1 MYRGIPIMQQRCE
14 VAVLGLGAMGAATVY
29 QLAKAG
35 VDVIGVD
42 RYAPPHTQGSSHG
55 DTRITRLSV
64 GEGPQYLPLVRSSH
78 SIWRELEALSGES
91 LFEQC
96 GVLVMT
102 SSPAYDPEDSND
114 FTHQT
119 IALARTYGVT
129 HEVLS
134 AAAIRERFPQFTPVL
149 DTAVGYFEPEGGFVR
164 PERCIEVQLRLARQH
179 GARLLPHETVT
190 HLQAQGDQVRITT
203 DKVSII
209 ADKVVVSAG
218 MWSAELLG
226 APFSDLLRVCR
237 QKLFWF
243 ELQEN
248 AAFAPR
254 SPSFILTHG
263 PGEDDVNY
271 GFPPLPGEN
280 SMKVATEQYIETSAA
295 DQLDRTVTASEEQEM
310 FQIQVKGKIAGLT
323 PNVVK
328 SSVCAYTV
336 TPDYHFIIDEH
347 PHLKNVTVVSACSGH
362 GFKHS
367 AGLGLALAQRCI
379 HGTSDVD
386 LSAFSLARFTAQ
398 N

>member
-1 MYRGIPIMQQRCE
+1 MQQRCK
-14 VAVLGLGAMGAATVY
+14 VAVLGLGAMGAATAY

-35 VDVIGVD
+35 VDVIGID
-42 RYAPPHTQGSSHG
+42 RYDPPHTQGSSHG
-55 DTRITRLSV
+55 DTRITRLSA
-64 GEGPQYLPLVRSSH
+64 GEGPQYLPLVRSSQR
-78 SIWRELEALSGES
+78 IWRELEALSGES

-102 SSPAYDPEDSND
+102 SSPAYDPEDVND

-119 IALARTYGVT
+119 IALARTYGVK
-129 HEVLS
+129 HEVLA
-134 AAAIRERFPQFTPVL
+134 AAAIRERFPQFAPVL
-149 DTAVGYFEPEGGFVR
+149 DSAIGYFEPEGGFVR
-164 PERCIEVQLRLARQH
+164 PERCIAVQLKLARQH

-190 HLQAQGDQVRITT
+190 QLQAHGDQVRITT
-203 DKVSII
+203 DKGSII

-218 MWSAELLG
+218 MWSAGLLG

-243 ELQEN
+243 ELQHE
-248 AAFAPR
+248 AAFAAP
-254 SPSFILTHG
+254 SPSFILIHG
-263 PGEDDVNY
+263 PGDADVNY

-280 SMKVATEQYIETSAA
+280 SMKVATEQYLETSAA
-295 DQLDRTVTASEEQEM
+295 DRLDRTITAREEQEM
-310 FQIQVKGKIAGLT
+310 FRTQVQGRIAGLT
-323 PNVVK
+323 PKVVK

-336 TPDYHFIIDEH
+336 TPDCHFIIDEH

-379 HGTSDVD
+379 DGESDVD
-386 LSAFSLARFTAQ
+386 LSAFSLQRFARQA
-398 N
+398 

>member
-1 MYRGIPIMQQRCE
+1 MQQRCE

-102 SSPAYDPEDSND
+102 SSPAYDPEDSKD

-119 IALARTYGVT
+119 IALARTYGVK

-164 PERCIEVQLRLARQH
+164 PERCIEVQLRLARQY
-179 GARLLPHETVT
+179 GARLLTHETVT
-190 HLQAQGDQVRITT
+190 HLQAQSDQVRITT

-280 SMKVATEQYIETSAA
+280 SMKVATEQYIEASAA
-295 DQLDRTVTASEEQEM
+295 DQLDRTVTAREEQEM
-310 FQIQVKGKIAGLT
+310 FQTQVQGKIAGLT

-336 TPDYHFIIDEH
+336 TPDCHFIIDEH

>member
-1 MYRGIPIMQQRCE
+1 M
-14 VAVLGLGAMGAATVY
+14 
-29 QLAKAG
+29 
-35 VDVIGVD
+35 
-42 RYAPPHTQGSSHG
+42 
-55 DTRITRLSV
+55 
-64 GEGPQYLPLVRSSH
+64 
-78 SIWRELEALSGES
+78 
-91 LFEQC
+91 
-96 GVLVMT
+96 
-102 SSPAYDPEDSND
+102 
-114 FTHQT
+114 
-119 IALARTYGVT
+119 
-129 HEVLS
+129 
-134 AAAIRERFPQFTPVL
+134 
-149 DTAVGYFEPEGGFVR
+149 
-164 PERCIEVQLRLARQH
+164 
-179 GARLLPHETVT
+179 
-190 HLQAQGDQVRITT
+190 RITT

-218 MWSAELLG
+218 MWSAELLC

-280 SMKVATEQYIETSAA
+280 SMKVATEQYIEASAA
-295 DQLDRTVTASEEQEM
+295 DQLDRTVTAREEQEM
-310 FQIQVKGKIAGLT
+310 FQTQVQGKIAGLT

-336 TPDYHFIIDEH
+336 TPDCHFIIDEH

>member
-1 MYRGIPIMQQRCE
+1 MEQRCE

-29 QLAKAG
+29 QLARSG
-35 VDVIGVD
+35 VDVIGID
-42 RYAPPHTQGSSHG
+42 RHDPPHTFGSSHG

-78 SIWRELEALSGES
+78 RIWRELEALSGES

-102 SSPAYDPEDSND
+102 SSLSHDAADVED
-114 FTHQT
+114 FTHKT
-119 IALARTYGVT
+119 IALARAYDVK
-129 HEVLS
+129 HEVLV
-134 AAAIRERFPQFTPVL
+134 AEAIRERFPQFAPVL
-149 DTAVGYFEPEGGFVR
+149 DTAIGYFEPEGGFVR
-164 PERCIEVQLRLARQH
+164 PERCIAVQLRLAKQH
-179 GARLLPHETVT
+179 GAKLLSHETVVQ
-190 HLQAQGDQVRITT
+190 LQSDGDRVRITT
-203 DKVSII
+203 DKGTIV

-243 ELQEN
+243 ELQQG
-248 AAFAPR
+248 AVFAPG
-254 SPSFILTHG
+254 SPSFIMSHG
-263 PGEDDVNY
+263 PGDADVSY

-280 SMKVATEQYIETSAA
+280 SMKVATEQYIEASMPDT
-295 DQLDRTVTASEEQEM
+295 LNRVITAREEQDM
-310 FQIQVKGKIAGLT
+310 FRTQVQGKIAGLT

-347 PHLKNVTVVSACSGH
+347 PQLKNVTVVSACSGH

-367 AGLGLALAQRCI
+367 AGIGLALAQRCI
-379 HGTSDVD
+379 HGTSDAN
-386 LSAFSLARFTAQ
+386 LSAFSLASFNAAF
-398 N
+398 

>member
-1 MYRGIPIMQQRCE
+1 MEQRCK

-42 RYAPPHTQGSSHG
+42 RHDPPHTLGSSHG

-64 GEGPQYLPLVRSSH
+64 GEGSQYLPLVRSSH
-78 SIWRELEALSGES
+78 GIWRELEALTGAL

-102 SSPAYDPEDSND
+102 SSPAYDPEDSDD

-119 IALARTYGVT
+119 IALARAYGVE
-129 HEVLS
+129 HEVLN
-134 AAAIRERFPQFTPVL
+134 AAAIRERFPQFSPVR
-149 DTAVGYFEPEGGFVR
+149 DNAIGYFEPEGGFVR
-164 PERCIEVQLRLARQH
+164 PERCIAAQLKLARQH
-179 GARLLPHETVT
+179 GARLLTDETVVQ
-190 HLQAQGDQVRITT
+190 LQNHGEQVQIIT
-203 DKVSII
+203 DRRSII

-218 MWSAELLG
+218 MWSSELLG

-243 ELQEN
+243 ERQED
-248 AAFAPR
+248 AVFAPA
-254 SPSFILTHG
+254 SPSFILSHG
-263 PGEDDVNY
+263 PGEVDVSY

-280 SMKVATEQYIETSAA
+280 SMKIATEQYKDASTPST
-295 DQLDRTVTASEEQEM
+295 LNRTITAEEQQDM
-310 FQIQVKGKIAGLT
+310 FRTQVQGKIAGLK
-323 PNVVK
+323 PKVVK

-347 PHLKNVTVVSACSGH
+347 PQLKNVTVVSACSGH

-367 AGLGLALAQRCI
+367 AGLGLALAQRCM
-379 HGTSDVD
+379 HGKSEAD
-386 LSAFSLARFTAQ
+386 LSAFSLQRFTRQA
-398 N
+398 

>member
-1 MYRGIPIMQQRCE
+1 MQQRCK
-14 VAVLGLGAMGAATVY
+14 VAVLGLGAMGAATAY

-35 VDVIGVD
+35 VDVIGID

-55 DTRITRLSV
+55 DTRITRLSA
-64 GEGPQYLPLVRSSH
+64 GEGPQYLPLVRSSQR
-78 SIWRELEALSGES
+78 IWRELEALSGES

-102 SSPAYDPEDSND
+102 SSPAYDPEDVND

-119 IALARTYGVT
+119 IALARTYGVK
-129 HEVLS
+129 HEVLA
-134 AAAIRERFPQFTPVL
+134 AAAIRERFPLFAPVL
-149 DTAVGYFEPEGGFVR
+149 DSAIGYFEPEGGFVR
-164 PERCIEVQLRLARQH
+164 PERCIAVQLKLARQH
-179 GARLLPHETVT
+179 GARLLTHETVT
-190 HLQAQGDQVRITT
+190 QLQAHGDQVRITT
-203 DKVSII
+203 DKGSII

-218 MWSAELLG
+218 MWSADLLG

-243 ELQEN
+243 ELQHE
-248 AAFAPR
+248 AAFAAP
-254 SPSFILTHG
+254 SPSFILIHG
-263 PGEDDVNY
+263 PGDADVNY

-280 SMKVATEQYIETSAA
+280 SMKVATEQYLETSAA
-295 DQLDRTVTASEEQEM
+295 DRLDRTITAREEQEM
-310 FQIQVKGKIAGLT
+310 FRTQVQGRLAGLT
-323 PNVVK
+323 PKVVK

-336 TPDYHFIIDEH
+336 TPDCHFIIDEH

-379 HGTSDVD
+379 EGESDVD
-386 LSAFSLARFTAQ
+386 LSAFSLQRFARQ
-398 N
+398 C

>member
-1 MYRGIPIMQQRCE
+1 MQQRCN
-14 VAVLGLGAMGAATVY
+14 VAVLGLGAMGAATAY

-35 VDVIGVD
+35 VDVIGID

-55 DTRITRLSV
+55 DTRITRLSA
-64 GEGPQYLPLVRSSH
+64 GEGPQYLPLVRSSQR
-78 SIWRELEALSGES
+78 IWRELEALSGES

-102 SSPAYDPEDSND
+102 SSPAYDPEDVND

-119 IALARTYGVT
+119 IALARAYGVR
-129 HEVLS
+129 HEVLA
-134 AAAIRERFPQFTPVL
+134 AAAIRERFPQFAPVL
-149 DTAVGYFEPEGGFVR
+149 DSAIGYFEPEGGFVR
-164 PERCIEVQLRLARQH
+164 PERCIAVQLKLARQH
-179 GARLLPHETVT
+179 GARLLTHETVT
-190 HLQAQGDQVRITT
+190 QLQAHGDQVRITT
-203 DKVSII
+203 DKGSII

-218 MWSAELLG
+218 MWSADLLG

-243 ELQEN
+243 ELQHE
-248 AAFAPR
+248 AAFAAP
-254 SPSFILTHG
+254 SPSFILIHG
-263 PGEDDVNY
+263 PGDADVNY

-280 SMKVATEQYIETSAA
+280 SMKVATEQYLETSAA
-295 DQLDRTVTASEEQEM
+295 DRLDRTITAREEQEM
-310 FQIQVKGKIAGLT
+310 FRTQVQGRIAGLT
-323 PNVVK
+323 PKVVK

-336 TPDYHFIIDEH
+336 TPDCHFIIDEH

-379 HGTSDVD
+379 EGESDVD
-386 LSAFSLARFTAQ
+386 LSAFSLQRFARQ
-398 N
+398 C